1 LQENDLLE
9 FESGLLLYKDLLS
22 RLFNAIYSE
31 EDGGFFNTYIQH
43 IGKLD
48 RMLDTLH
55 TIENIIVLK
64 KSTLRTFK
72 ALFSGLEK
80 TKKST
85 KAVDDFRRVL
95 KMFVMPLTVHLV
107 REIEDS
113 AKGIA
118 KLEKT
123 IRHQLNTIMS
133 YLLETGAKDDQF
145 ISLSRVSELAFEDRP
160 VNDFE
165 ELLTLLYLGDLKKF
179 NERAE
184 KLEQA
189 IKAVELT
196 K

>member
-1 LQENDLLE
+1 MQENDITD

-22 RLFNAIYSE
+22 RLFNALYSE
-31 EDGGFFNTYIQH
+31 EDGRFFNTYIQCVD
-43 IGKLD
+43 KLD

-72 ALFSGLEK
+72 ALFGGLEREQ
-80 TKKST
+80 KST
-85 KAVDDFRRVL
+85 RSVDDFRRVL

-107 REIEDS
+107 RGTEDS

-123 IRHQLNTIMS
+123 IRHQLNSIMS
-133 YLLETGAKDDQF
+133 YLLETGAKDGQF
-145 ISLSRVSELAFEDRP
+145 ISLTESEELTVEGRL
-160 VNDFE
+160 VNDLE
-165 ELLTLLYLGDLKKF
+165 ELLTLLYLGDLKQF

-184 KLEQA
+184 KLEHS
-189 IKAVELT
+189 IKAIELT